1 MQNDVGPSLI
11 ILGAAVSA
19 LALLQPNLTP
29 LLALGLAAVT
39 AGLLTAWEPAARERI
54 LAKLA
59 EAGWENTTALIQAA
73 GLPPKAYYIPSTIA
87 GRPVAVVAAERP
99 EAVPK
104 GALTFKSKAGPAVV
118 LSTPGTKAMELCGEL
133 PEDLAEALRSCVVN
147 VLGLARSVSVAER
160 PDGVVVVE
168 YRRTSARDL
177 YGNLLAKPALGGVVA
192 SITAAIAAE
201 VLKKPVEIVEE
212 GEAKGVTR
220 VVLR

>member
-11 ILGAAVSA
+11 ILGTAISA

-104 GALTFKSKAGPAVV
+104 AALTFRTKSGPAVV
-118 LSTPGTKAMELCGEL
+118 LSTPGTKALELCGEL

-147 VLGLARSVSVAER
+147 LLGLARSVSVAER
-160 PDGVVVVE
+160 PDGAAVVE
-168 YRRTSARDL
+168 YGGAAAPEL
-177 YGNLLAKPALGGVVA
+177 YDQQLVKAALGGVLA
-192 SITAAIAAE
+192 SITAAVAAE
-201 VLKKPVEIVEE
+201 LWRRPVEVVEE
-212 GEAKGVTR
+212 RREGRR
-220 VVLR
+220 VVVTLR